1 MSKIEIKHLESIR
14 QDNILFSDINFQ
26 LNEGELLQIDGVN
39 GSGKSTMLR
48 ICAGLTQATE
58 GQVFWNDQN
67 INDCRYQYQQTMTY
81 IGHTN
86 GVKEALTA
94 KENIKVIHALSG
106 RDDKIDYNLVL
117 GQIGLPDV
125 DDILLSKMSAGQKRR
140 IGLTRLIINS
150 SKIWLL
156 DEPFTSLDVNG
167 KSIIEKLIVNH
178 CQNGGMVIFAT
189 HQSMEI
195 EGHEVRHI
203 HLGRNNA

>member
-150 SKIWLL
+150 GYLMNPL
-156 DEPFTSLDVNG
+156 P
-167 KSIIEKLIVNH
+167 H
-178 CQNGGMVIFAT
+178 
-189 HQSMEI
+189 
-195 EGHEVRHI
+195 
-203 HLGRNNA
+203 